1 MNEYEKKAIEVVKRF
16 NAGQGNITDLCKQLG
31 IGRSTFYENRD
42 KLGIKKQ
49 GDKYIIPDKLLQL
62 PGQYSLLEDTEPK
75 ESIKH
80 MKKEEKQPEGEISS
94 QRIQE
99 KSEENIKPIEVKK
112 REEGLEVSEM
122 REESQEKPKVGRP
135 ARKNPVKKLTIEI
148 DETVYKALKFKQVAE
163 SITINRYIEQLLRQD
178 IEELYFAMVDKTEE
192 LSGEA

>member
-1 MNEYEKKAIEVVKRF
+1 MYRCSRVERKDKARVAERRRK
-16 NAGQGNITDLCKQLG
+16 
-31 IGRSTFYENRD
+31 
-42 KLGIKKQ
+42 
-49 GDKYIIPDKLLQL
+49 
-62 PGQYSLLEDTEPK
+62 
-75 ESIKH
+75 
-80 MKKEEKQPEGEISS
+80 EGEISS

-122 REESQEKPKVGRP
+122 REEQEKPKVGRP

>member
-1 MNEYEKKAIEVVKRF
+1 MNEKKAIEVVKRF
-16 NAGQGNITDLCKQLG
+16 NAGKGNITDLCKQLG
-31 IGRSTFYENRD
+31 IGRSTFYENMD

-49 GDKYIIPDKLLQL
+49 GNKYMIPDKLLQL

-80 MKKEEKQPEGEISS
+80 MEKEEKQPEGEISS

-99 KSEENIKPIEVKK
+99 NIKPIEVKE
-112 REEGLEVSEM
+112 REEGLEVGEM
-122 REESQEKPKVGRP
+122 RKESQEKPKVGRP